1 MAPNV
6 MVVTSLG
13 SSQRRLPNISAG
25 VQTSGSTSGGV
36 GVAGVVVSMRSM
48 IAAGPWNR
56 TSDVSTDALLNTSI
70 AAFCFGFSP
79 KTVSFPSTTLNCVF
93 ATELSSNVA
102 TNPLPQYTMSVNF
115 IIIYF

>member
-25 VQTSGSTSGGV
+25 VQTSGSTSGGA
-36 GVAGVVVSMRSM
+36 GVAGVVVSIISL
-48 IAAGPWNR
+48 IAAGLPWKR
-56 TSDVSTDALLNTSI
+56 GSVDALIDVLNTST
-70 AAFCFGFSP
+70 AAFCSGFSP
-79 KTVSFPSTTLNCVF
+79 RIVSFPSTTLKYVL

-102 TNPLPQYTMSVNF
+102 TNPFP
-115 IIIYF
+115 